1 MNSDLQDTAQGYI
14 GLLQRALALRAKA
27 APTQQLSYEPL
38 VEAMTQLALCLRNAN
53 TTSNEL
59 TLAVYLA
66 SSVWTEWH
74 DDHTDFWQKLLIEH
88 AAEWDNNDPIT
99 SLGFDRDRTQAV
111 QQIQKIQT

>member
-1 MNSDLQDTAQGYI
+1 MDAELQSVAKGYI

-74 DDHTDFWQKLLIEH
+74 DDHTDFWNELLAQH
-88 AAEWDNNDPIT
+88 AIEWDNNDLIT
-99 SLGFDRDRTQAV
+99 SLGIA
-111 QQIQKIQT
+111 I